1 MESNSFLGPA
11 LSPVYDTLS
20 MAQTVLTV
28 MAVLLLAIIGGII
41 YFVIKMSK
49 KK

>member
-1 MESNSFLGPA
+1 MEPNPILGTA
-11 LSPVYDTLS
+11 LNPVYETLS

-28 MAVLLLAIIGGII
+28 VTVLLLAIIGGVI
-41 YFVIKMSK
+41 YFIIKMSK

>member
-1 MESNSFLGPA
+1 MESNSILGTA
-11 LSPVYDTLS
+11 LNPVYDTLN

-28 MAVLLLAIIGGII
+28 VTVLLLAIIGGVVFFI
-41 YFVIKMSK
+41 IKMSK